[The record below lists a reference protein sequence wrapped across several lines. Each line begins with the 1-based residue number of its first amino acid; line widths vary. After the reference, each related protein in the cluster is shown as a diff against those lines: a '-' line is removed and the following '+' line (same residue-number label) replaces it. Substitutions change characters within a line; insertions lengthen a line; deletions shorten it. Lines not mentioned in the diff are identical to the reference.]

1 MANIKSAKKRILT
14 TEKRRVINK
23 NRVSR
28 IRSFMKKVETAIKSG
43 NQTDANTALKELQPE
58 LARGIAKGVVC
69 KNYVARKM
77 SRLNARIKKIAA

>member
-1 MANIKSAKKRILT
+1 MANIKSAKKRIIRND
-14 TEKRRVINK
+14 KRRVINK

-28 IRSFMKKVETAIKSG
+28 IRSFMKKVELAIKSG
-43 NQTDANTALKELQPE
+43 NQADANTALKELQPE
-58 LARGIAKGVVC
+58 LSRGVAKGVMH

>member
-14 TEKRRVINK
+14 SEKRRVINK

-28 IRSFMKKVETAIKSG
+28 IRSFMKKVELAIKSG
-43 NQTDANTALKELQPE
+43 NQSNANAALKELQPE
-58 LARGIAKGVVC
+58 LDRGVAKGVVH
-69 KNYVARKM
+69 KNYVARTM